1 MSCASGLIS
10 DQCATNL
17 TGLSAHLFLTLI
29 NTLMSTKCA
38 FQPES
43 KYPPDYGPQI
53 KDNDEFDFIIIGSGS
68 AGSVVANKLSENK
81 KWKIL
86 VLEAGGYPPST
97 SEVKN
102 SPHITSCIQS

>member
-1 MSCASGLIS
+1 MDTSIYGLLAT
-10 DQCATNL
+10 DQCTNNL
-17 TGLSAHLFLTLI
+17 TGVSAHFFLTLI
-29 NTLMSTKCA
+29 NALISTRCA
-38 FQPES
+38 YQPKL

-86 VLEAGGYPPST
+86 VLEAGGYPSST
-97 SEVKN
+97 SEVD
-102 SPHITSCIQS
+102 I